1 MKRILATTLVMAL
14 SAPAAFA
21 QTAEVT
27 SAEQRAG
34 RVGGADTFTGTVY
47 VQPVFDAR
55 MGNINAGSVT
65 FMPGARSHWHKHP
78 VGQWLVVTSGT
89 GWYQVRDEEKQVMNV
104 GDVIWFPADVDHW
117 HGATDQHAVTHLAV
131 QEAID
136 GSAVSWGDPVSDED
150 YAQ

>member
-1 MKRILATTLVMAL
+1 MKLILASTLAMAL
-14 SAPAAFA
+14 AAPAALA

-27 SAEQRAG
+27 GAAQRSG
-34 RVGGADTFTGTVY
+34 VLGSSDFFTGTVY

-55 MGNINAGSVT
+55 MANVNAGSVT
-65 FMPGARSHWHKHP
+65 FMPGARSHWHTHP

-89 GWYQVRDEEKQVMNV
+89 GWYQVRGEEKKVMNA
-104 GDVIWFPADVDHW
+104 GDVVWFPADLDHW
-117 HGATDQHAVTHLAV
+117 HGATDGQSVTHLAI

-136 GSAVSWGDPVSDED
+136 GTAVTWGDPVSDED